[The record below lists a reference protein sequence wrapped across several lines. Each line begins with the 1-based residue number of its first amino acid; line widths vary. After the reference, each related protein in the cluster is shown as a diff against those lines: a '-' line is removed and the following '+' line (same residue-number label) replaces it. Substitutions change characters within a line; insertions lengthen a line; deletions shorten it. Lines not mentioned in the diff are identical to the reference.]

1 MRAGRVGSRPALVRR
16 SLTVVGAVL
25 VLGGIPAAS
34 SAQDAAPAAADFI
47 GYQSAASGTALSAFP
62 RLPALLPVE
71 VPFEATL
78 SLATVT
84 LSSGGQ
90 GFGRASS
97 FFPGTLTAGIRPLI
111 ETAAGVRLPLP
122 DYPLVVET
130 REFEEAKHAD
140 VPGLTMS
147 SDVDPTRAVAVADA
161 GGFNIPAVVGV
172 RSVHTESRSLL
183 TAGKLT
189 ATSTSTLNGVDV
201 LGVVSIGSIVSV
213 SSVTTDGTKSTC
225 SGGVTIS
232 GVTVAGSPA
241 TLDDSGLHV
250 GPEAVVPG
258 LGLGKLVSSVL
269 AGTGLTARALDGI
282 DACTTANGSRTT
294 TGVLFSIPLPAIGA
308 VPAGGGI
315 SVVLG
320 STSASAGASTL
331 AATPDVG
338 GGTTD
343 GGLTIGD
350 VVPAFPGGFTDGGLV
365 VPPGS
370 PPAITGTGGP
380 VNIPSESTAFA
391 YDGVPMS
398 LLIGLALLALAGSS
412 RLRRYMDR
420 IIGLVGP

>member
-1 MRAGRVGSRPALVRR
+1 MTRRRRGEAVVRR

-34 SAQDAAPAAADFI
+34 SAQDAAPPAPAPDFV
-47 GYQSAASGTALSAFP
+47 GYEAVASGKALSAFP
-62 RLPALLPVE
+62 TLPALLPVE

-78 SLATVT
+78 SLATAT

-97 FFPGTLTAGIRPLI
+97 FFPGTLTAGVRPLI

-147 SDVDPTRAVAVADA
+147 SDVDPNRAVAVADA
-161 GGFNIPAVVGV
+161 GALSLPAVVGV
-172 RSVHTESRSLL
+172 RSLHTESRSEL
-183 TAGKLT
+183 TTGKLT
-189 ATSTSTLNGVDV
+189 ATSTTTLHGIDL
-201 LGVVSIGSIVSV
+201 LGVVSIGSIVSIA
-213 SSVTTDGTKSTC
+213 SVTTDGVHSTC

-250 GPEAVVPG
+250 DQQAVVPG
-258 LGLGKLVSSVL
+258 LGVGKLVASLL
-269 AGTGLTARALDGI
+269 AGTGLTARALDGV

-294 TGVLFSIPLPAIGA
+294 AGVLFSVPLPAIGA

-315 SVVLG
+315 SLVLG
-320 STSASAGASTL
+320 STSATAGASSL
-331 AATPDVG
+331 SATPDVG
-338 GGTTD
+338 GSTD
-343 GGLTIGD
+343 TPLGIGD
-350 VVPAFPGGFTDGGLV
+350 IVPLVPGTVSGGDLT
-365 VPPGS
+365 VPPSNAPVGK
-370 PPAITGTGGP
+370 GTGGTVALP
-380 VNIPSESTAFA
+380 TDTTAFA

-398 LLIGLALLALAGSS
+398 LLIGLALLAFAGSS

>member
-1 MRAGRVGSRPALVRR
+1 VIPRRPLGTVVGRSI
-16 SLTVVGAVL
+16 TVVGAVL
-25 VLGGIPAAS
+25 VLSGIPAAS
-34 SAQDAAPAAADFI
+34 SAQDAAPPPAAVDFV
-47 GYQSAASGTALSAFP
+47 GYEAVATGTALSAFP
-62 RLPALLPVE
+62 TLPALLPVE

-78 SLATVT
+78 SLATAT

-147 SDVDPTRAVAVADA
+147 SDVDPDRAVAVADA
-161 GGFNIPAVVGV
+161 GGLSLPAVVGV
-172 RSVHTESRSLL
+172 RSLHTESRSVL
-183 TAGKLT
+183 TTGRLT
-189 ATSTSTLNGVDV
+189 ATSTTTLNGIDL
-201 LGVVSIGSIVSV
+201 LGVVSIGSLVSV
-213 SSVTTDGTKSTC
+213 ASVTTDGVHSTC
-225 SGGVTIS
+225 SGGVTMS

-250 GPEAVVPG
+250 DQQAVVPG
-258 LGLGKLVSSVL
+258 LGVGKLVASVL
-269 AGTGLTARALDGI
+269 AGTGLTARALDGV

-294 TGVLFSIPLPAIGA
+294 AGVLFSIPLPAIGA

-320 STSASAGASTL
+320 STSASAGASSIS
-331 AATPDVG
+331 AEADVG
-338 GGTTD
+338 GTTGSPLD
-343 GGLTIGD
+343 VGD
-350 VVPAFPGGFTDGGLV
+350 IVPLVPGSFPGGDLSLPASNAPATTGKGGAVALPTD
-365 VPPGS
+365 
-370 PPAITGTGGP
+370 T
-380 VNIPSESTAFA
+380 TAFA

-398 LLIGLALLALAGSS
+398 LLLGLALLALAGSS